1 MRHSFYAPNRNK
13 DPGARRMGSDLR
25 KNYIC
30 DSQGK
35 HTSMSKDDRIL
46 SMRIKSALDRYSGD
60 SEKRSE
66 ILGEVS
72 MFEVNRTIARECHDK
87 QGEKALAKNFNR
99 YLSEI

>member
-13 DPGARRMGSDLR
+13 NPGARRVDSNSG
-25 KNYIC
+25 KNYIY
-30 DSQGK
+30 DSHGK

-46 SMRIKSALDRYSGD
+46 SMRIKSVLDRYSVD
-60 SEKRSE
+60 SEKRSQ

-87 QGEKALAKNFNR
+87 QGEKALVKNFNR